1 MPLDTETKNQTIKD
15 FARAEGDTGSPE
27 VQIALLTRRIQQIAA
42 HMRENKQDTHNR
54 RGLVMMVGK
63 RNRLLRY
70 LARTDRQR
78 YLDLIGRL
86 GLRK

>member
-1 MPLDTETKNQTIKD
+1 MPLAHEVKTDVIKK
-15 FARAEGDTGSPE
+15 FARSEGDTGSPE
-27 VQIALLTRRIQQIAA
+27 VQIAVLTARIKQVAE

-70 LARTDRQR
+70 LKRTRPQA
-78 YLDLIGRL
+78 YLDTIQAL

>member
-1 MPLDTETKNQTIKD
+1 MTIAAEDRTRLVKEYRRHDKD
-15 FARAEGDTGSPE
+15 AGSPE
-27 VQIALLTRRIQQIAA
+27 VQISILTARIGELTEHLRGHVKDHAG
-42 HMRENKQDTHNR
+42 R

-70 LARTDRQR
+70 LARTNRDAYQTT
-78 YLDLIGRL
+78 IKRL

>member
-1 MPLDTETKNQTIKD
+1 MAVPLETKPDVIRQ
-15 FARAEGDTGSPE
+15 ARRHEADTGSAE
-27 VQIALLTRRIQQIAA
+27 VQISVLTARIQRFAE
-42 HMRENKQDTHNR
+42 HFRTHAKDMHGR

-70 LARTDRQR
+70 LARTDHDS
-78 YLDLIGRL
+78 YKALIGRL

>member
-1 MPLDTETKNQTIKD
+1 MPLKPEEKLQIVKD
-15 FARAEGDTGSPE
+15 FAREDGDTGSPE
-27 VQIALLTRRIQQIAA
+27 VQIAILTARIKQVAS

-70 LARTDRQR
+70 LARTDRER
-78 YLDLIGRL
+78 YLALIGRL

>member
-1 MPLDTETKNQTIKD
+1 MIAAEKKQGAMAPH
-15 FARAEGDTGSPE
+15 RRHEGDSGSPE
-27 VQIALLTRRIQQIAA
+27 VQISILTARIKEIAE
-42 HMRENKQDTHNR
+42 HLKRHRQDFHSR

-70 LARTDRQR
+70 LQRTNVER
-78 YLDLIGRL
+78 YQETIKAL

>member
-1 MPLDTETKNQTIKD
+1 
-15 FARAEGDTGSPE
+15 
-27 VQIALLTRRIQQIAA
+27 
-42 HMRENKQDTHNR
+42 MRENKQDTHNR

-70 LARTDRQR
+70 LARTDRPR

>member
-1 MPLDTETKNQTIKD
+1 MTI
-15 FARAEGDTGSPE
+15 AAEEKTRLIKESQRKAGDNGSPE
-27 VQIALLTRRIQQIAA
+27 VQIALLTARIGELNEHLQ
-42 HMRENKQDTHNR
+42 HNVKDHAGR

-70 LARTDRQR
+70 LQRTQPQA
-78 YLDLIGRL
+78 YQGTIKKL